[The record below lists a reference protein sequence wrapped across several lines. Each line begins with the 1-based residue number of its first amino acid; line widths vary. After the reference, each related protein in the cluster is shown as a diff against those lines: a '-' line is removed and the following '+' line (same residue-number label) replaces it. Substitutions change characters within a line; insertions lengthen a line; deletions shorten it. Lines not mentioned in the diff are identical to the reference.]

1 MKKQTMSLQERLE
14 RLFSEK
20 EITLK
25 KISAMLGVTPRTV
38 QNYKW
43 GRTVPKTYEKEL
55 TIYEI
60 IDVLY
65 ETLPPKKPANY
76 SKYKI
81 FYRGIYK
88 K

>member
-1 MKKQTMSLQERLE
+1 MSLQERLE

-43 GRTVPKTYEKEL
+43 GRTVPKTYGKEW
-55 TIYEI
+55 TMCEI
-60 IDVLY
+60 IDALY
-65 ETLPPKKPANY
+65 ETLPSKKPANY